1 MYDEAMGAVKTV
13 EFGEVLAPMMV
24 YDTFSLHVQRL
35 HVCKNMVLS
44 SSKLN
49 NVNISA
55 EIRLKERSANFK
67 AVV

>member
-1 MYDEAMGAVKTV
+1 MEKV
-13 EFGEVLAPMMV
+13 EFGEVLAAMMV
-24 YDTFSLHVQRL
+24 CDTFSLHIQHS

-55 EIRLKERSANFK
+55 ETHLKERSANFK
-67 AVV
+67 AVVSDPIIG